1 MKEWYLIGQQTA
13 PNMIGGY
20 EDQGFVECKDDAF
33 IESLTTSIADTVILY
48 NYDLSKSK
56 QIRVILQGNTADTYL
71 KSMERSIMVSIG
83 TLHAG
88 DYIYFEDSYW
98 IVEGRPGNNK
108 IYEKATLKLCQYK
121 LRWQRDD
128 GKIIER
134 WANLTSA
141 SKYDIGES
149 GNNVIVLGN
158 NNFTVVMPHDK
169 DSMTIEGKR
178 VFIDT
183 SETPRKVFK
192 ITRNDDALFIYRN
205 QGAVL
210 SLIADKTEFN
220 PEVDRPDLLLCDY
233 IDVECPSLDH
243 QDQNIIANISG
254 DPTIKLGFSRIFT
267 VNFMDENS
275 NELSWQ
281 DINFRWNIVSSFDLG
296 LIEQTVQD
304 NRIKLLIE
312 DELCLDEKF
321 KLQVLTDDTVIG
333 EIVITVLDIF

>member
-1 MKEWYLIGQQTA
+1 
-13 PNMIGGY
+13 MIGGY

-33 IESLTTSIADTVILY
+33 IESLTTTVADTVILY

-56 QIRVILQGNTADTYL
+56 QIRAIVQGNTADTYL
-71 KSMERSIMVSIG
+71 KSMERSILVPIG

-88 DYIYFEDSYW
+88 NYIYFEDSYW

-158 NNFTVVMPHDK
+158 NNFTVVIPHDK

-183 SETPRKVFK
+183 SDTPRKVFK
-192 ITRNDDALFIYRN
+192 ITRNDDALFIYGN

-220 PEVDRPDLLLCDY
+220 PEADRPDLLLCDY
-233 IDVECPSLDH
+233 IDVECPSPDH

-281 DINFRWNIVSSFDLG
+281 DIDFRWNIVGSFDLN
-296 LIEQTVQD
+296 LIEQTVHD

-321 KLQVLTDDTVIG
+321 KLQVLIDDTVIS
-333 EIVITVLDIF
+333 EIMITVLDIF

>member
-71 KSMERSIMVSIG
+71 KSMERSIMVPIG

-158 NNFTVVMPHDK
+158 NNFTVVIPHDK

-183 SETPRKVFK
+183 SDTPRKVFK
-192 ITRNDDALFIYRN
+192 ITRNDDALFIYGN
-205 QGAVL
+205 QGAIL

-233 IDVECPSLDH
+233 INVKCQSSVH
-243 QDQNIIANISG
+243 QDQDVIANISG

-267 VNFMDENS
+267 VSFMDENS
-275 NELSWQ
+275 NKISWQ
-281 DINFRWNIVSSFDLG
+281 DIDFRWNIVGSFDLG